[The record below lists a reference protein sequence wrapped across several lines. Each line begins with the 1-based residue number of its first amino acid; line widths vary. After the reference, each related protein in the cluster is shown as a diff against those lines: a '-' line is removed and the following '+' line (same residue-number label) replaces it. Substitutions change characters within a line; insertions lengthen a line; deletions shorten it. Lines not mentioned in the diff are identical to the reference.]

1 MRSTARAIEPNLFIA
16 MITLCIA
23 MLFAIVASAHE
34 IGKTQ
39 VQASLRDGA
48 YEIDVVVDPDALL
61 PTLEAYG
68 QRTISRDLPRD
79 ERDRRIAALASVFL
93 DRAAVTFDDRGAA
106 SVFEYLPASAFNDYA
121 QAPSKVRLRGAVP
134 AGASEFTFTYG
145 LALGTYALNARVG
158 DGLVQT
164 QWVVGGAPSAPV
176 SLSAPLPPPTRT
188 AIGWQ
193 YFALGFTHI
202 LPHGF
207 DHVLFV
213 VGIFLLTSKWRS
225 IVAQV
230 STFTIAHSITLA
242 LTMYGIV
249 SLPAKVVEPMIALSI
264 AYVAIENLMVSELKP
279 WRLAL
284 VFSFGLLHGM
294 GFAGVLRDLGLP
306 RPAFLTALVTFNVG
320 VEAGQLT
327 VIAIAFAACAYWQQP
342 SDAAQGRGDGA
353 AYRRF
358 VVVPA
363 SLGIAAVGIFWT
375 VQRALA

>member
-1 MRSTARAIEPNLFIA
+1 MTRAVVC
-16 MITLCIA
+16 LCVA
-23 MLFAIVASAHE
+23 LLFALRAEAHE

-39 VQASLRDGA
+39 VQASLHDGA
-48 YEIDVVVDPDALL
+48 YQIDVVVDPDALL
-61 PTLEAYG
+61 QTLEAYG
-68 QRTISRDLPRD
+68 QRTISRDVPRR
-79 ERDRRIAALASVFL
+79 ERDRRIAALADVFL
-93 DRAAVTFDDRGAA
+93 ERVGVSFDGRPAA
-106 SVFEYLPASAFNDYA
+106 SAFEYLPSSAFNDFA
-121 QAPSKVRLRGAVP
+121 RAPSSVRLRGTIPRGTADF
-134 AGASEFTFTYG
+134 GFTYG
-145 LALGTYALNARVG
+145 LALGTYALMVRIG
-158 DGLVQT
+158 DGPVQT
-164 QWVVGGAPSAPV
+164 QWVVGGAPSTAV
-176 SLSAPLPPPTRT
+176 SLAAPLPPPTR
-188 AIGWQ
+188 AEVGWQ
-193 YFALGFTHI
+193 YFVLGFTHI
-202 LPHGF
+202 LPNGF

-264 AYVAIENLMVSELKP
+264 AYVAIENLVVSELKP

-320 VEAGQLT
+320 VEAGQLS
-327 VIAIAFAACAYWQQP
+327 VIAIAFALCAYWQRR
-342 SDAAQGRGDGA
+342 DLV

-358 VVVPA
+358 VVLPA
-363 SLGIAAVGIFWT
+363 SLAIALVGLFWT

>member
-1 MRSTARAIEPNLFIA
+1 MTGTIGRLARGVSRTPA
-16 MITLCIA
+16 
-23 MLFAIVASAHE
+23 VAGLVLLLALSADAHE

-39 VQASLRDGA
+39 VQASLRDGTFQ
-48 YEIDVVVDPDALL
+48 IDVVVDPDALL

-68 QRTISRDLPRD
+68 QRTISREVARD
-79 ERDRRIAALASVFL
+79 ERDRRIAALADVFL
-93 DRAAVTFDDRGAA
+93 ERVSVLFDGRPVTSA
-106 SVFEYLPASAFNDYA
+106 FEYLPASAFSDFA
-121 QAPSKVRLRGAVP
+121 QAPSKVRLRGTVP
-134 AGASEFTFTYG
+134 SGAAHFGFTYG
-145 LALGTYALNARVG
+145 LALGTYALNVRIG
-158 DGLVQT
+158 DGPVQT
-164 QWVVGGAPSAPV
+164 QWVVGSSPSAPA
-176 SLSAPLPPPTRT
+176 SLVAPLPPQTR
-188 AIGWQ
+188 AEIGRQ
-193 YFALGFTHI
+193 YFILGYTHI

-264 AYVAIENLMVSELKP
+264 AYVAIENLVVSELKP

-320 VEAGQLT
+320 VEAGQLS
-327 VIAIAFAACAYWQQP
+327 VIALAFALCAYWQRDRV
-342 SDAAQGRGDGA
+342 S
-353 AYRRF
+353 YRRF

-363 SLGIAAVGIFWT
+363 SFAIALVGIFWT